1 MAKSP
6 PFTVFEAVL
15 LLEYYLKVVSGE
27 LSRKEAIIDCSNS
40 LRCYATKN
48 GDYIDDTFRNVNGIT
63 FQMAGMESA
72 YYGKTIM
79 KPASKLF
86 SELMDIYR
94 NHQNEYKELLS
105 EVKDLVTK
113 DCGELEMKDAV
124 TDRENF
130 KYWLKNKT
138 HLAEATVRSYTSAIV
153 LIENFA
159 LDEGLKSTTLY
170 GKEKSD
176 VIVAVN
182 ELMSNENFL
191 NFNLEKHNRLQGA
204 LSKFLEYKS
213 IDMNDLLSNREV
225 IVKEP
230 QIKDEQ
236 RNNLKQLIGKRFKRG
251 IRLDSTL
258 ELRKLR
264 RIYEDEFGLPLD
276 IEDAMVWS
284 IIRAISI
291 TYEGKAY
298 IADDILD
305 NTIKE
310 RLLDYLN
317 KQFEEG
323 KSAVYFE
330 ALYKEFENDFL
341 DYCMYD
347 SCMLRDYL
355 KSVAKEMY
363 FFEKEYVTA
372 DCKSVGEPI
381 DELRALLKSVIEPI
395 EISDIC
401 RKLSHLPEEK
411 VRMILRSNSEF
422 IRNKKGEYFHA
433 DNYSLTEAEERKVI
447 GLIQSEIE
455 LHKFVSGNELYDYIR
470 TKFPSIYEK
479 NACFSIIGCRDSL
492 KYRLNDYFSFNGN
505 IISEKGKELSM
516 SDVFLEFAKDR
527 KYFSWAE
534 LSDFAENLNTVVYFD
549 ALYEYAFRVSQDEFV
564 PKEEIHFDVKKT
576 DEAIDRFC
584 NGKYIPVTKVE
595 EFAGFPSAMYPWN
608 EYLLEQ
614 YVSCKSERYCLIHGG
629 YNRNTVVGAIVRKSS
644 VINSLDDLIIDVLA
658 NSGIKLDEQSALDY
672 LVSNGYIARR
682 TYAGIETIIIN
693 AKAARN
699 IKES

>member
-1 MAKSP
+1 MAKKT
-6 PFTVFEAVL
+6 PFTIFEAVI
-15 LLEYYLKVVSGE
+15 LLEYYLEVVRGK
-27 LSRKEAIIDCSNS
+27 LSRKEAITECSNS
-40 LRCYATKN
+40 LRRYATKH

-86 SELMDIYR
+86 SELIVIYR
-94 NHQNEYKELLS
+94 DHQNEYKELLS
-105 EVKDLVTK
+105 EVKDALPK
-113 DCGELEMKDAV
+113 DSGKLEMKDVV
-124 TDRENF
+124 TDREKF
-130 KYWLKNKT
+130 KYWLENKT
-138 HLAEATVRSYTSAIV
+138 HLAAATVRSYTSAIV

-159 LDEGLKSTTLY
+159 SDEGLNSTTLY
-170 GKEKSD
+170 GEEESD

-182 ELMSNENFL
+182 ELMSNERFL
-191 NFNLEKHNRLQGA
+191 NLNLEKHNRLQGA

-213 IDMNDLLSNREV
+213 IDMNFSLSNREV
-225 IVKEP
+225 VAEEP

-236 RNNLKQLIGKRFKRG
+236 RNNLKQVIGKRFKRG

-276 IEDAMVWS
+276 IEDTTIWS

-291 TYEGKAY
+291 IYEGKAY
-298 IADDILD
+298 IADTLLD
-305 NTIKE
+305 NTIRE

-330 ALYKEFENDFL
+330 SLYKEFENDFL

-347 SCMLRDYL
+347 SCMLKDYL
-355 KSVAKEMY
+355 KSVAKDMY
-363 FFEKEYVTA
+363 FFEKEYVAA
-372 DCKSVGEPI
+372 DSSSVGEPI
-381 DELRALLKSVIEPI
+381 DELRALLKTEIEPI
-395 EISDIC
+395 EIPEIC
-401 RKLSHLPEEK
+401 RKLSHLPEDK
-411 VRMILRSNSEF
+411 IRIILRSNSEF

-433 DNYSLTEAEERKVI
+433 DNYSLTEVEEREVI
-447 GLIQSEIE
+447 ELIQSEIE

-470 TKFPSIYEK
+470 TKFPAIYEK

-516 SDVFLEFAKDR
+516 SDVFSEFAKDR
-527 KYFSWAE
+527 RYFSWAE

-549 ALYEYAFRVSQDEFV
+549 ALYENAFRVSQDEFI

-584 NGKYIPVTKVE
+584 NDKYIPLMHVK
-595 EFAGFPSAMYPWN
+595 EFAGFPSTMYPWN

-644 VINSLDDLIIDVLA
+644 GINSLDDLVIDVLA
-658 NSGIKLDEQSALDY
+658 NSGIELNEQSALEY
-672 LVSNGYIARR
+672 LASNGYIARR